1 MRANLPLTIRRQA
14 HGVVFR
20 APDQARVVAGRHLPR
35 HEHGRVVGGEIFKVY
50 VGCWESGRD
59 GEEEGRD
66 GEDGELHFGRFGL
79 GFKGLRWLC

>member
-50 VGCWESGRD
+50 VGCWESGCE
-59 GEEEGRD
+59 GEEEGRY
-66 GEDGELHFGRFGL
+66 GEDGELHFGRFL
-79 GFKGLRWLC
+79 GGCLRWLC

>member
-20 APDQARVVAGRHLPR
+20 APDQARVVACRHLPR
-35 HEHGRVVGGEIFKVY
+35 HEHGGIIGVEVFEI
-50 VGCWESGRD
+50 GCWQGGRD

-66 GEDGELHFGRFGL
+66 GEDGELHFGRFYG
-79 GFKGLRWLC
+79 GLRWLC